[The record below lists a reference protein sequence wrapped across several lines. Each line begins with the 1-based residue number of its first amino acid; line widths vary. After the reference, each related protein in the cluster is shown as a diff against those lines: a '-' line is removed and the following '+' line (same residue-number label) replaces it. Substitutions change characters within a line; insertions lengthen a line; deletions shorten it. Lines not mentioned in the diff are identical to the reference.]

1 MSVSRWTKAK
11 MEKRL
16 SKHEKDAVTIS
27 DENWLLF
34 IAAHLDECAEQDR
47 KTIIWDDCE
56 MKCWEAYYMWRIGY
70 VPDFTMR
77 IIDPQT
83 GENWIIRR

>member
-47 KTIIWDDCE
+47 KTIIW
-56 MKCWEAYYMWRIGY
+56 EAYYMWRIGY